1 MPTHLASKSKRIVL
15 ALLLT
20 LNAAPLSWAAPG
32 ADPAATSAEGSSS
45 SQPAAQPATAATAPA
60 APNVTAAASPTPVEV
75 ELQELKASVQAQAEQ
90 FTEHSKELEA
100 ERAALH
106 SEIDRI
112 SALETK
118 LGIAPA
124 APALEPALAA
134 VNAPAPSSGDSA
146 QQDAQ
151 ASKPINVVGIEN
163 PLSIKIGGAELTPG
177 GFIDLTGIYRSTND
191 GTGSLGTNLPNLPF
205 NNTLPQGQLSE
216 FRFTGQGTRLSL
228 KVDANPTKTTAVTGY
243 VESDFNGFE
252 PPNSDISTQGS
263 SFRTRLAWVQIRHAK
278 WELLTGQAWTLMTPT
293 RKGLSP
299 APDNIFTGLRL
310 DTSYLAGLVYDR
322 QPGIRFT
329 YHVKDWWQVAIA
341 AENPECFVPSSVVF
355 PTDGATNFFS
365 TQCDNGS
372 SSTSASSAST
382 NTSSPN
388 LHPDIIAKMAFDWY
402 VGNGKLFHIDTGGVL
417 RSFKAYSNLVTPAG
431 TNTIT
436 GGGGQFD
443 LNFEVLKGFH
453 LIGNSFYGDG
463 VGRYI
468 GGLGPD
474 IVFRPNGTLSAVH
487 AGSGVA
493 GFEWQA
499 RPNLI
504 VDSYYSG
511 AYFWRNYALTTKA
524 LGAPCGADYCVG
536 FGFPN
541 SANTNNKSYQEA
553 TIGFVPTIWSSPN
566 YGKLQVITQ
575 FSYVVRAPWYVP
587 DGSPKNAHAFISY
600 VNLRYIIP

>member
-1 MPTHLASKSKRIVL
+1 MQRYLERKSKSMAIVL
-15 ALLLT
+15 LAALIVAT
-20 LNAAPLSWAAPG
+20 PPVWASPDGDAAP
-32 ADPAATSAEGSSS
+32 TSTS
-45 SQPAAQPATAATAPA
+45 TVAPA
-60 APNVTAAASPTPVEV
+60 NSSASAAASAPPAAELASELRQLRQTVEA
-75 ELQELKASVQAQAEQ
+75 QERVFE
-90 FTEHSKELEA
+90 EHSKELES
-100 ERAALH
+100 ERAALKD
-106 SEIDRI
+106 ELQRI
-112 SALETK
+112 AAFETK
-118 LGIAPA
+118 LGVAPDAAESASLAPA
-124 APALEPALAA
+124 
-134 VNAPAPSSGDSA
+134 SGDSLISSP
-146 QQDAQ
+146 QDPQ
-151 ASKPINVVGIEN
+151 NKQSINVVGIEN
-163 PLSIKIGGAELTPG
+163 PLSIKIGGAEFTPG
-177 GFIDLTGIYRSTND
+177 GFIDLTGIFRSTND
-191 GTGSLGTNLPNLPF
+191 GTGSLGTSFPTLPF

-216 FRFTGQGTRLSL
+216 FRFTGQGTRLSM
-228 KVDANPTKTTAVTGY
+228 KVDANPSKTTAVTGY
-243 VESDFNGFE
+243 IESDFNGFE
-252 PPNSDISTQGS
+252 PPNSEISTQGS
-263 SFRTRLAWVQIRHAK
+263 SFRIRLAWAQIRHDK
-278 WELLTGQAWTLMTPT
+278 WELLTGQSWTLLTPT
-293 RKGLSP
+293 RVGLSP
-299 APDNIFTGLRL
+299 APENVFTGLRL
-310 DTSYLAGLVYDR
+310 DTSYLAGLVFDR

-329 YHVKDWWQVAIA
+329 YHLTDQWQFAVA

-372 SSTSASSAST
+372 SSTSAASAAT

-388 LHPDIIAKMAFDWY
+388 LHPDIIAKTAFDWY
-402 VGNGKLFHIDTGGVL
+402 VGDGKLFHIDAGGIT
-417 RSFKAYSNLVTPAG
+417 RSFKAYSNLVTPAA

-468 GGLGPD
+468 GALGPD
-474 IVFRPNGTLSAVH
+474 IVIRPNGTLSAVH

-499 RPNLI
+499 TPNFL

-524 LGAPCGADYCVG
+524 LGAPCGADFCVG

-553 TIGFVPTIWSSPN
+553 TVGFIPTIWSSPN

-587 DGSPKNAHAFISY
+587 VDSPKNAHAFISY

>member
-1 MPTHLASKSKRIVL
+1 M
-15 ALLLT
+15 
-20 LNAAPLSWAAPG
+20 
-32 ADPAATSAEGSSS
+32 
-45 SQPAAQPATAATAPA
+45 
-60 APNVTAAASPTPVEV
+60 
-75 ELQELKASVQAQAEQ
+75 
-90 FTEHSKELEA
+90 
-100 ERAALH
+100 
-106 SEIDRI
+106 
-112 SALETK
+112 
-118 LGIAPA
+118 
-124 APALEPALAA
+124 
-134 VNAPAPSSGDSA
+134 
-146 QQDAQ
+146 
-151 ASKPINVVGIEN
+151 
-163 PLSIKIGGAELTPG
+163 
-177 GFIDLTGIYRSTND
+177 
-191 GTGSLGTNLPNLPF
+191 GTNLPNLPF

-329 YHVKDWWQVAIA
+329 YHVKDWCQVAIA

-388 LHPDIIAKMAFDWY
+388 LHPDIIAKMAFNWY

-511 AYFWRNYALTTKA
+511 AYFCRNYALTTKA

>member
-1 MPTHLASKSKRIVL
+1 M
-15 ALLLT
+15 
-20 LNAAPLSWAAPG
+20 
-32 ADPAATSAEGSSS
+32 
-45 SQPAAQPATAATAPA
+45 
-60 APNVTAAASPTPVEV
+60 
-75 ELQELKASVQAQAEQ
+75 
-90 FTEHSKELEA
+90 
-100 ERAALH
+100 
-106 SEIDRI
+106 
-112 SALETK
+112 
-118 LGIAPA
+118 
-124 APALEPALAA
+124 
-134 VNAPAPSSGDSA
+134 
-146 QQDAQ
+146 
-151 ASKPINVVGIEN
+151 
-163 PLSIKIGGAELTPG
+163 
-177 GFIDLTGIYRSTND
+177 
-191 GTGSLGTNLPNLPF
+191 
-205 NNTLPQGQLSE
+205 
-216 FRFTGQGTRLSL
+216 
-228 KVDANPTKTTAVTGY
+228 KVDANPSKTTAVTGY
-243 VESDFNGFE
+243 YESDFNGFE
-252 PPNSDISTQGS
+252 PPNSDTSTQGS
-263 SFRTRLAWVQIRHAK
+263 SFRTRLAWAQIRHDK
-278 WELLTGQAWTLMTPT
+278 WELLAGQAWTLMTPT
-293 RKGLSP
+293 RNGLSP
-299 APDNIFTGLRL
+299 DPGNIFTGLRL
-310 DTSYLAGLVYDR
+310 DTSYLAGLIYDR

-329 YHVKDWWQVAIA
+329 YHVKDWWQVAVA

-372 SSTSASSAST
+372 SSTSASSAAT

-388 LHPDIIAKMAFDWY
+388 LHPDIIVKMAFDWY

-436 GGGGQFD
+436 GGAGQFD

-468 GGLGPD
+468 GSLGPD
-474 IVFRPNGTLSAVH
+474 IVIRPNGTLSAVH

-499 RPNLI
+499 TPNLI

-511 AYFWRNYALTTKA
+511 AYFFRNYALTTKA

-587 DGSPKNAHAFISY
+587 DGSPKNAHAFVSY